1 MTVSERRKKIIRR
14 KKMQRILRRYRKPL
28 FYGAVALLLLCL
40 VLLVRSA
47 VSKRRSGS
55 EAREEA
61 IRRENLSKEQEKEA
75 QQEMEAT
82 PVPSPTPTP
91 EPYADKPDIDIND
104 WKFILANP
112 WHSVEEY
119 EPDLEWFEDVQ
130 LDYRIID
137 AMDAFVGDARDLG
150 YSVVMVS
157 GYRSYDTQTG
167 LFEQTADAYGEE
179 EAATI
184 VAVPGTSEHQTGLAA
199 DNTDDYYDLM
209 NESLENT
216 ELYQW
221 MSAHCHEYGFI
232 VRFPKG
238 KEDITGVIYE
248 PWHYRYVG
256 VEAATYIMEHDLTLE
271 EFLELYQP
279 KENLTA

>member
-47 VSKRRSGS
+47 VSKRRFGS

-199 DNTDDYYDLM
+199 DITDDYYDLM

-238 KEDITGVIYE
+238 KEDITGIIYE

>member
-14 KKMQRILRRYRKPL
+14 KKMQRLLRRYRGPL
-28 FYGAVALLLLCL
+28 FCGAVVLLALCL
-40 VLLVRSA
+40 FLLIRSA
-47 VSKRRSGS
+47 VGKNKAGS
-55 EAREEA
+55 QAREEA
-61 IRRENLSKEQEKEA
+61 IRREARENGETSGTGQEEA
-75 QQEMEAT
+75 AT
-82 PVPSPTPTP
+82 PAPSPTPTP
-91 EPYADKPDIDIND
+91 EPYADKPAIDVND
-104 WKFILANP
+104 WKYILANP
-112 WHSVEEY
+112 WHSVEQY
-119 EPDLEWFEDVQ
+119 EPELEWFGDVQ

-157 GYRSYDTQTG
+157 GYRSYETQSG
-167 LFEQTADAYGEE
+167 LFVQTADAYGEE

-199 DNTDDYYDLM
+199 DITDDYYDLM
-209 NESLENT
+209 TEDLENT

-238 KEDITGVIYE
+238 KDDITGIIYE

-279 KENLTA
+279 EENLEA

>member
-199 DNTDDYYDLM
+199 DITDDYYDLM

-238 KEDITGVIYE
+238 KEDITGIIYE

>member
-91 EPYADKPDIDIND
+91 EPYTDKPDIDIND

-119 EPDLEWFEDVQ
+119 EPDLEWFGDVQ

-199 DNTDDYYDLM
+199 DITDDYYDLM

-238 KEDITGVIYE
+238 KEDITGIIYE